1 MTENN
6 KPEEDNNMKELTEL
20 RKWAIRFNIPQTALD
35 KLMSILKQRLL
46 PALPKSSKTFLQTKS
61 NYNIHTILNEQEEE
75 VVCIFWARKRNTF
88 MC

>member
-1 MTENN
+1 M
-6 KPEEDNNMKELTEL
+6 PIL
-20 RKWAIRFNIPQTALD
+20 R
-35 KLMSILKQRLL
+35 QRLL